1 MDFWDLKR
9 RSKDEKKIEEL
20 KLLFFFKTRFWKIV
34 HKLKFGELSQ
44 N

>member
-9 RSKDEKKIEEL
+9 KSKDEKKIEEL
-20 KLLFFFKTRFWKIV
+20 KLFKKKKLDFGKLFT
-34 HKLKFGELSQ
+34 

>member
-1 MDFWDLKR
+1 MKIARWEENGGKFYWKMDFWDLKK

-20 KLLFFFKTRFWKIV
+20 KLF
-34 HKLKFGELSQ
+34 LKKK